1 MLFAEPIS
9 LSLSLSSLGLILP
22 LFLSDRCCENMWFVE
37 PIPSLSLSLPFLQFL
52 VPATC
57 CFECSRHLFPTN
69 QDIDVDGFTHQF
81 LVLGAAKMQNQ
92 NPENLIVRLSDSI
105 SI

>member
-1 MLFAEPIS
+1 
-9 LSLSLSSLGLILP
+9 
-22 LFLSDRCCENMWFVE
+22 MWFVE